1 MASDRLK
8 TYREKRDFRRTAE
21 PSGGD
26 APARK
31 GGGRRYLIQKHD
43 ATRLHF
49 DFRLEIDGVLASWAV
64 TRGPSLD
71 PEDKRLAV
79 HTEDHPLDYGEFEGT
94 IPKGEYGGGT
104 VMLWDEGTWEP
115 LEGETEDISDGKL
128 KFRLFG
134 QRLRGAWMLVRIKN
148 RDKKDKADNWLL
160 FKERDDHAI
169 VETTPLTDRALTSI
183 RTGRTMEEIAEGHV
197 EWSKTGPRIRDDGSA
212 PEKKAPRKSGAGERL
227 PLPKFVKPQLA
238 TLAEDAPAGDNW
250 LHEIKYDGYRAI
262 AATAGGKVAIYTRTG
277 LDWTDRFHSV
287 RQPLADL
294 PCRAAL
300 IDGEI
305 CVLDEHGRSDFGA
318 LQDALG
324 SGKGGLVYYAFDLLA
339 LDGADLKKEPQA
351 KRKERLAKLLE
362 DMPPAGPVIYS
373 DHIEGHGPEF
383 FERAEALE
391 LEGIVSKRADASYR
405 SDRTKNWVKVKTD
418 HGQEFVIV
426 GWDPSPVRA
435 RAFAS
440 VHLAARESD
449 RLVFRGKVGSGF
461 SDDQLE
467 TIGKKLKALEVKE
480 PTAEDTPPAMAK
492 GAHFVKPELVAEIA
506 FRGWTREGL
515 IRQGSFK
522 GLRTDKP
529 ARQIIRELPDPPKEG
544 GGAITT
550 VDDSD
555 GETDQIAGVKVTH
568 PERVMFPGR
577 NITKRMLIEYQI
589 AVADF
594 VLPHVA
600 DRPLS
605 LVRCPRGQA
614 GDCFFQKHATK
625 GFPEEFKGIEIKEKE
640 GRELYLY
647 IDDVKGLV
655 AAMQMGALELHV
667 WGSHNASLEKPDR
680 LVFDFDPDE
689 DIGFDAVKA
698 GAVEMRDRLKRIG
711 IESFAMT
718 TGGKGLHVVVPLKPK
733 HGWDDI
739 KAFAEAMARMMAA
752 DDPDRYLAVMS
763 KAKRKG
769 KIFID
774 YLRNGR
780 GATAIAPF
788 SPRARAGAPV
798 AWPVSWRSLSKLEN
812 AHPVTIAD
820 YRKPLA
826 AMKRSDPWKGYF
838 DVDQVLPLE
847 GLRGG

>member
-1 MASDRLK
+1 
-8 TYREKRDFRRTAE
+8 
-21 PSGGD
+21 
-26 APARK
+26 
-31 GGGRRYLIQKHD
+31 
-43 ATRLHF
+43 
-49 DFRLEIDGVLASWAV
+49 
-64 TRGPSLD
+64 
-71 PEDKRLAV
+71 
-79 HTEDHPLDYGEFEGT
+79 
-94 IPKGEYGGGT
+94 
-104 VMLWDEGTWEP
+104 
-115 LEGETEDISDGKL
+115 
-128 KFRLFG
+128 
-134 QRLRGAWMLVRIKN
+134 
-148 RDKKDKADNWLL
+148 
-160 FKERDDHAI
+160 
-169 VETTPLTDRALTSI
+169 
-183 RTGRTMEEIAEGHV
+183 
-197 EWSKTGPRIRDDGSA
+197 
-212 PEKKAPRKSGAGERL
+212 
-227 PLPKFVKPQLA
+227 
-238 TLAEDAPAGDNW
+238 
-250 LHEIKYDGYRAI
+250 
-262 AATAGGKVAIYTRTG
+262 
-277 LDWTDRFHSV
+277 
-287 RQPLADL
+287 
-294 PCRAAL
+294 
-300 IDGEI
+300 
-305 CVLDEHGRSDFGA
+305 
-318 LQDALG
+318 
-324 SGKGGLVYYAFDLLA
+324 
-339 LDGADLKKEPQA
+339 
-351 KRKERLAKLLE
+351 
-362 DMPPAGPVIYS
+362 
-373 DHIEGHGPEF
+373 
-383 FERAEALE
+383 
-391 LEGIVSKRADASYR
+391 
-405 SDRTKNWVKVKTD
+405 
-418 HGQEFVIV
+418 
-426 GWDPSPVRA
+426 
-435 RAFAS
+435 
-440 VHLAARESD
+440 
-449 RLVFRGKVGSGF
+449 
-461 SDDQLE
+461 
-467 TIGKKLKALEVKE
+467 VKE

-798 AWPVSWRSLSKLEN
+798 AWPVSWRCLSKLEN